1 MKRNLISL
9 IVASGFVAVPVAAQA
24 AEETPYLKP
33 DGSWISLSG
42 TVTSTTSDTFM
53 LDYGGGL
60 VTVEMDDWDWYEE
73 FGETLPGDKVTVY
86 GAVDDDT
93 FENTKIEASSVFVEN
108 LGTQFYANAADE
120 ESVDDLD
127 VAPVVPIVVGD
138 LTLTGTVTSVDGRE
152 FTIDTGA
159 QEMTVDTTLM
169 SYNPMDDEGFQSIAK
184 GDLVTVTGNT
194 DKDTFEGR
202 ELVAESVVTLDD
214 DNDSNS

>member
-1 MKRNLISL
+1 
-9 IVASGFVAVPVAAQA
+9 
-24 AEETPYLKP
+24 
-33 DGSWISLSG
+33 
-42 TVTSTTSDTFM
+42 M

-60 VTVEMDDWDWYEE
+60 VTVEMDDWNWYEE

-93 FENTKIEASSVFVEN
+93 FENTKIEANSVFVEN

-159 QEMTVDTTLM
+159 QEMTVDTT
-169 SYNPMDDEGFQSIAK
+169 SC
-184 GDLVTVTGNT
+184 
-194 DKDTFEGR
+194 
-202 ELVAESVVTLDD
+202 VVTLDD